1 MGMLR
6 AYWVCSV
13 HSVHSVRCMWTRCI
27 QCTRCAACV
36 LGALHMYSVRCM
48 CIRRLWFVQCTRCT
62 WRVQSLIVST
72 NRSSHSH
79 SITRLVSAKAHVHRQ
94 PLQPQSSAPRNPAGS
109 PVALAQ
115 KGVDMAMNSCTIK
128 SWNAPLTSDVC
139 RCWRPSDPCCAGLR
153 VLWVR
158 VNAALGETIEQVLAH
173 GGVEQDGLLS
183 HQRLHRDTRLNMTS
197 GILKIFAAIV
207 GKLGTQLP
215 YT

>member
-94 PLQPQSSAPRNPAGS
+94 PLQPQSSAPRNPAGVTS
-109 PVALAQ
+109 RTCPEGGGHGNEFMHHKKLERPIDLRWLKVLKALGSLLRRSQ
-115 KGVDMAMNSCTIK
+115 G
-128 SWNAPLTSDVC
+128 PLGQSQCGTGGDHRAGFGAR
-139 RCWRPSDPCCAGLR
+139 RCWTRR
-153 VLWVR
+153 
-158 VNAALGETIEQVLAH
+158 ALEPPAP
-173 GGVEQDGLLS
+173 
-183 HQRLHRDTRLNMTS
+183 
-197 GILKIFAAIV
+197 A
-207 GKLGTQLP
+207 
-215 YT
+215 